1 MREGCGNI
9 YNHALGPDDG
19 CARGVRHSDEALV
32 TRISCAPATP
42 RRVYT
47 VCGYDEMVDVS
58 DLGSGGE
65 TRGGSSPSI
74 RTQTYT
80 YTGLGVRFST
90 HTSSVSLKGV
100 CSSMAEH

>member
-74 RTQTYT
+74 RTRLY
-80 YTGLGVRFST
+80 L
-90 HTSSVSLKGV
+90 
-100 CSSMAEH
+100 